1 MNIIAKYSI
10 LDALLSNS
18 LTLACDWCMY
28 NIHGKVHAKV
38 HAFYIAKMDSI

>member
-18 LTLACDWCMY
+18 LMLACDQCMY
-28 NIHGKVHAKV
+28 NIRGKGHVKV
-38 HAFYIAKMDSI
+38 YAFCIAKMKSI